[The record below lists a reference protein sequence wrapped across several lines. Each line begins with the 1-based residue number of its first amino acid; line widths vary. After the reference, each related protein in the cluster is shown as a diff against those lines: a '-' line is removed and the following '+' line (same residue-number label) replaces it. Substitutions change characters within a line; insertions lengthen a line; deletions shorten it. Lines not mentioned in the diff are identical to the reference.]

1 MTNFKLGILASNHG
15 SNLQAIIDACDSG
28 IIQAEVSIVISNN
41 SKSMALKRSNKK
53 NIPSFHISNH
63 THPDPHLQD
72 IAINKTLK
80 DHNVNLVILAGYMKK
95 LGPLVLKHYK
105 RKIINIHPSL
115 LPKYGGKG
123 MYGMLVHREVIKSKE
138 KITGISIHIV
148 EEEYDSGPII
158 DQIKIPIDKNENA
171 ESLSKKISQ
180 IEHDFYVKTIG
191 EIITGKIDLNSY
203 YN

>member
-1 MTNFKLGILASNHG
+1 
-15 SNLQAIIDACDSG
+15 
-28 IIQAEVSIVISNN
+28 
-41 SKSMALKRSNKK
+41 
-53 NIPSFHISNH
+53 
-63 THPDPHLQD
+63 
-72 IAINKTLK
+72 
-80 DHNVNLVILAGYMKK
+80 
-95 LGPLVLKHYK
+95 
-105 RKIINIHPSL
+105 
-115 LPKYGGKG
+115 